1 MIPLIK
7 KEFKFMQTKKD
18 SPPLIWLD
26 LEMTGLDPDSER
38 IIEIATVVTSG
49 DLEEVF
55 EGPNLVIKQPQ
66 EFIDGMDDWNLNQH
80 GSSGLLECLKV
91 TEITE
96 LEAEKATLNFLRDH
110 TEKGTSPLCGNT
122 IYHDRRFLVRYMPEL
137 ADFFHYRNIDVSSIK
152 ELIKRWKPE
161 FTKNLEKSNNH
172 RALSDVYESINELK
186 VYRENFFL

>member
-7 KEFKFMQTKKD
+7 KEYKFMQTKKD

-38 IIEIATVVTSG
+38 IIEIATVVTSS

-122 IYHDRRFLVRYMPEL
+122 IYHDRRFLGRYMPEL

-161 FTKNLEKSNNH
+161 FTKNLEKNNNH

>member
-7 KEFKFMQTKKD
+7 QEYKFMQTKKD
-18 SPPLIWLD
+18 SPPLVWLD
-26 LEMTGLDPDSER
+26 LEMTGLDPNSER
-38 IIEIATVVTSG
+38 IIEIATVVTSS

-161 FTKNLEKSNNH
+161 FTKNLEKNNSH

>member
-66 EFIDGMDDWNLNQH
+66 EFIDGMDDWNLKQH

-91 TEITE
+91 TEVTE
-96 LEAEKATLNFLRDH
+96 LEAEKANPSNTKAQMKDVFLFLIRDEIKIWWYEDDIKDLKYNF
-110 TEKGTSPLCGNT
+110 
-122 IYHDRRFLVRYMPEL
+122 
-137 ADFFHYRNIDVSSIK
+137 
-152 ELIKRWKPE
+152 
-161 FTKNLEKSNNH
+161 
-172 RALSDVYESINELK
+172 
-186 VYRENFFL
+186 

>member
-7 KEFKFMQTKKD
+7 KEYKFMQTKKD

-38 IIEIATVVTSG
+38 IIEIATVVTSS

-161 FTKNLEKSNNH
+161 FTKNLEKNNNH

>member
-7 KEFKFMQTKKD
+7 KEYKFMQTKKD

-38 IIEIATVVTSG
+38 IIEIATVVTCS

-66 EFIDGMDDWNLNQH
+66 EFVDGMDDWNLKQH

-91 TEITE
+91 TEVTE

-161 FTKNLEKSNNH
+161 FTKNLEKNNNH

>member
-7 KEFKFMQTKKD
+7 QEYKFMQTKKD
-18 SPPLIWLD
+18 SPPLVWLD
-26 LEMTGLDPDSER
+26 LEMTGLDPNSER
-38 IIEIATVVTSG
+38 IIEIATVVTSS

>member
-137 ADFFHYRNIDVSSIK
+137 AGFFHYRNIDVSSIK

>member
-7 KEFKFMQTKKD
+7 KEYKFMQTKKD

-26 LEMTGLDPDSER
+26 LEMTGLDPNSER
-38 IIEIATVVTSG
+38 IIEIATVVTSS

-161 FTKNLEKSNNH
+161 FTKNLEKNNNH

>member
-66 EFIDGMDDWNLNQH
+66 EFIDGMDDWNLKQH
-80 GSSGLLECLKV
+80 GSSGLLECLNV
-91 TEITE
+91 TEVTE

-137 ADFFHYRNIDVSSIK
+137 AGFFHYRNIDVSSIK